1 MSDGTTGINKV
12 DVFGVGISVVS
23 PARAVEVII
32 AAAQQHLSWGV
43 SARAVHGLIETRCRA
58 WAQNILLIL
67 TIK

>member
-23 PARAVEVII
+23 PARAVGVII
-32 AAAQQHLSWGV
+32 AAAQQHLSWRV
-43 SARAVHGLIETRCRA
+43 SAR

>member
-43 SARAVHGLIETRCRA
+43 SAR